1 MSFASGISGYAKR
14 TNLSL
19 NDAVVAVCAKASTE
33 IIRKTPALTGRLKGN
48 WYASIGT
55 PSTETSEDRREAE
68 AMAET
73 VGIASNA
80 AGKVFYL
87 TNNLSYVIPIEY
99 GHSRI
104 KSPQG
109 MLRITV
115 EEINNDLRRM

>member
-14 TNLSL
+14 ANLSL
-19 NDAVVAVCAKASTE
+19 NNAVISICKKASDN
-33 IIRKTPALTGRLKGN
+33 IIRKTPADTGRLKGN

-55 PSTETSEDRREAE
+55 PSTETSEDRRGAE
-68 AMAET
+68 AMAEAEA
-73 VGIASNA
+73 IASSA
-80 AGKVFYL
+80 AGKMFYL
-87 TNNLSYVIPIEY
+87 TNNLSYAIPIEY